1 MFEKIAQLKKEGIRI
16 GLTASTFDLLH
27 AGHIA
32 MLEEAKSQCDFLIV
46 GLLTDPTND
55 RKDSKN
61 APVQTTYERWIQ
73 AQAIKVIDMLIP
85 FDTEED
91 LISMIKMI
99 KPHVRIVGEEY
110 KGTHHTGWDIKDVE
124 IYYNTRNHNYGST
137 QLRKKIL
144 EQEQKHDKTR
154 CN

>member
-1 MFEKIAQLKKEGIRI
+1 MFEKVAQLKKNGKRI
-16 GLTASTFDLLH
+16 GFTASTFDLLH

-46 GLLTDPTND
+46 GLLTDPTRD

-61 APVQTTYERWIQ
+61 SPIQSSFERWLQ
-73 AQAIKVIDMLIP
+73 AQAIAVIDMVIP

-91 LISMIKMI
+91 LVNMINMI

-110 KGTHHTGWDIKDVE
+110 KGKHHTGWNIKDVE
-124 IYYNTRNHNYGST
+124 IYYNKRNHNYGSS
-137 QLRKKIL
+137 QLRKKIVD
-144 EQEQKHDKTR
+144 QENEKNRD
-154 CN
+154 